1 NDTDVQRGASAAL
14 GNLAVNVEN
23 KVLIVK
29 LGGLEPLIRR
39 MQSPN
44 IDVQC
49 NAVGCLTNLASHDE
63 NKTEIARSGALIPLV
78 QLAHSE
84 DIRVQRNAVGSLLN
98 MTHTNENRQQLVN
111 AGATPVLVNLLTSP
125 DTDIQYY
132 CTTALSNIA
141 VDSSNR
147 SEFLMTEPELVQRL
161 VGLMDNPSLKIQRQA
176 ASALRNLASDEKYQI
191 DIVEAGGLIPL
202 LRLIN
207 SGDSELILPAV
218 ACIRNLSINSQNE
231 SPLIGEGFL
240 DVLSSILSMEEN
252 EEIQGHGVSTLRNL
266 AASSQEKQ
274 VQVVQSGAIQ
284 KMKDLIM
291 HVSPD
296 IQSEMTACI
305 AILARSEELKPRLL
319 EMGICEVL
327 IPLTRSSST
336 KIQVNSGGAIANL
349 ATK

>member
-1 NDTDVQRGASAAL
+1 
-14 GNLAVNVEN
+14 
-23 KVLIVK
+23 
-29 LGGLEPLIRR
+29 
-39 MQSPN
+39 MQLP
-44 IDVQC
+44 
-49 NAVGCLTNLASHDE
+49 DE

-240 DVLSSILSMEEN
+240 DVLSSILLMQEN

-274 VQVVQSGAIQ
+274 
-284 KMKDLIM
+284 
-291 HVSPD
+291 
-296 IQSEMTACI
+296 
-305 AILARSEELKPRLL
+305 
-319 EMGICEVL
+319 
-327 IPLTRSSST
+327 
-336 KIQVNSGGAIANL
+336 
-349 ATK
+349 

>member
-1 NDTDVQRGASAAL
+1 MSTPPPDSPPSEAQIILTDNERNAVTDLLQYLENLTTTNFFNGEPLSALTTLSFSDKISLQQSAALAFAEVTDQVAPQVERDTLDPLLFLLSSNDTDVQRGASAAL
-14 GNLAVNVEN
+14 GNLAVNIEN

-161 VGLMDNPSLKIQRQA
+161 V
-176 ASALRNLASDEKYQI
+176 
-191 DIVEAGGLIPL
+191 
-202 LRLIN
+202 
-207 SGDSELILPAV
+207 
-218 ACIRNLSINSQNE
+218 
-231 SPLIGEGFL
+231 
-240 DVLSSILSMEEN
+240 
-252 EEIQGHGVSTLRNL
+252 
-266 AASSQEKQ
+266 
-274 VQVVQSGAIQ
+274 
-284 KMKDLIM
+284 
-291 HVSPD
+291 
-296 IQSEMTACI
+296 
-305 AILARSEELKPRLL
+305 
-319 EMGICEVL
+319 
-327 IPLTRSSST
+327 
-336 KIQVNSGGAIANL
+336 
-349 ATK
+349 